1 MEQVGDE
8 IIETSQEFRQKPF
21 FFLVESIIGNI
32 FFLGSKILF
41 DKFFNSSFYTRRG
54 SLINLCATTNYGIVM
69 IISPTPGVAGIAEFA
84 FEGFLAELTPLGL
97 AGLLAVLWRLAI

>member
-41 DKFFNSSFYTRRG
+41 DKFFNSGFYTCRR
-54 SLINLCATTNYGIVM
+54 SLVNLCTPINYVD
-69 IISPTPGVAGIAEFA
+69 SYDY
-84 FEGFLAELTPLGL
+84 
-97 AGLLAVLWRLAI
+97 